1 MQKAEYQNK
10 YFSYVRVSSE
20 RQTEGM
26 SLEEQTRQVKLYA
39 ERKGLDVVQEFVEVD
54 SASELNRPVFTE
66 MISKI
71 DANVAGVIFHSI
83 DRSARNLYDQSKIYT
98 LIQNGHDFHFVAESL
113 STDNPSARGM
123 ILIMWGMAS
132 SFTENLKMHV
142 NKGIMGML
150 NDGRCPNQ
158 APIGYRDLGKGVKE
172 PDPVSGPLVKKLF
185 EYYATGNYDII
196 KLTKK
201 MYDLGLRNKAGNM
214 VNDKVLYKLLRKK
227 FYYGI
232 ITYRGVEYQGSH
244 GKIITKSLFDR
255 VQQELDARSF
265 KHKRIHLYIFQG
277 MIKCPGC
284 AKIMRSISAKRRYK
298 YYNCRT
304 KECTFR
310 KTIRETEIEAAF
322 LDELRKLEFSDEE
335 VSMFLQAVTQFRKDL
350 RSSSA
355 EQVKQ
360 LDMEIGKISKSMDV
374 LLNKYMENSFADD
387 DYKLMKSKYLN
398 KRQELEERRE
408 ALTKADEDVCNQI
421 AEIGKLLKK
430 PLNAYFLAQD
440 DGKRGLVKSLVENVT
455 VVNENPIVHWRKEFE
470 VIQNRPKP
478 AVGSA
483 TGNRTPICW
492 MKTSCPNH

>member
-1 MQKAEYQNK
+1 MESLNYKDK
-10 YFSYVRVSSE
+10 YYTYVRVSSE

-26 SLEEQTRQVKLYA
+26 SLEEQTRQVRLFA
-39 ERKGLDVVQEFVEVD
+39 ERKGFEVAQEFVEVD

-71 DANVAGVIFHSI
+71 DANIAGVIFHSI
-83 DRSARNLYDQSKIYT
+83 DRSARNLFDQSKIYT
-98 LIQNGHDFHFVAESL
+98 LIQNGHNFHFVAENL

-150 NDGRCPNQ
+150 NDGRCPNP
-158 APIGYRDLGKGVKE
+158 APIGYIDKGKGVKE
-172 PDPVSGPLVKKLF
+172 PDPVNGPLVRKLF
-185 EYYATGNYDII
+185 EYYATGNYDIV

-201 MYDLGLRNKAGNM
+201 MYSLGLRNKAGKM

-232 ITYRGVEYQGSH
+232 ITYRDTEYQGSH
-244 GKIITKSLFDR
+244 GKLITKSLFDK
-255 VQQELDARSF
+255 VQLELDARSF
-265 KHKRIHLYIFQG
+265 KKKRLHLYIFQG
-277 MIKCPGC
+277 MIKCPSC
-284 AKIMRSISAKRRYK
+284 LKAMRSISAKRRYK

-304 KECTFR
+304 PDCTFR
-310 KTIRETEIEAAF
+310 KTIRETEVEAAF
-322 LDELRKLEFSDEE
+322 LDELKKLEFTDDE
-335 VSMFLQAVTQFRKDL
+335 VAMFLKAVAQFRKDL
-350 RSSSA
+350 WSSNA

-360 LDMEIGKISKSMDV
+360 IDMEISKISKTLE
-374 LLNKYMENSFADD
+374 LLLSKFLEEKVADD

-398 KRQELEERRE
+398 KRQELQERKD
-408 ALTKADEDVCNQI
+408 ALTKADEEICNQI

-430 PLNAYFLAQD
+430 PLHAYFLAQD

-455 VVNENPIVHWRKEFE
+455 LINENPIIHWLKEFE

-478 AVGSA
+478 VDGSA